1 MSEPAAIAPQTIAS
15 VITELAED
23 FAMLDEWE
31 DRYRHVIDLGRKL
44 TPWPED
50 DRHEA
55 ERVAGCQSRVWL
67 RAEPRDGRLHFRAA
81 SDSSI
86 VQGLLALILSVYD
99 SRRPAEILAQGPEF
113 LTALGLSE
121 HLSLSRR
128 NGVSAVL
135 GRIRA
140 AATAAG

>member
-1 MSEPAAIAPQTIAS
+1 MSAPAPIATVLS
-15 VITELAED
+15 ELAED
-23 FAMLDEWE
+23 FALLEEWE
-31 DRYRHVIDLGRKL
+31 DRYRHVIDMGRKL
-44 TPWPED
+44 APWPEE
-50 DRHEA
+50 DRQEH

-67 RAEPRDGRLHFRAA
+67 RAEPREGRLHFRAA

-99 SRRPAEILAQGPEF
+99 ARRPEEILAQGPEF
-113 LTALGLSE
+113 LATLGLAE

-128 NGVSAVL
+128 NGVAAVL

-140 AATAAG
+140 AAAAA

>member
-1 MSEPAAIAPQTIAS
+1 MNKPAPIAT
-15 VITELAED
+15 VLTELAED
-23 FAMLDEWE
+23 FALLDEWE

-44 TPWPED
+44 APWPEE
-50 DRHEA
+50 DRQEG

-67 RAEPRDGRLHFRAA
+67 RAEPREGRLHFRAA

-99 SRRPAEILAQGPEF
+99 SRRPEEILAQGPEF
-113 LTALGLSE
+113 LATLGLAD

-140 AATAAG
+140 AAAAA